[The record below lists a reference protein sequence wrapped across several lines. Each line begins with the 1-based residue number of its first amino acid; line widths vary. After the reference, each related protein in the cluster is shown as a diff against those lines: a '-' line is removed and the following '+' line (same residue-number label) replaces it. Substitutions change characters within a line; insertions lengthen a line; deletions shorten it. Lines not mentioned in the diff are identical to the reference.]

1 MKKNVSLISLFIAF
15 LIFSTKTFSQSKAE
29 AVFISGAD
37 GYKSFRIP
45 AIVKAKN
52 GDVLAFC
59 EGRVNGSG
67 DFGNIKIV
75 LKRSS
80 DNGKT
85 WSHLQ
90 VVASND
96 SLQAGNPAPVVD
108 LTDPKYPQGRIFLFY
123 NTGNGHEMEM
133 RKGIGHRDVLYK
145 TSTDNGKTWSAP
157 TDITLQANRIYQP
170 QINPLWNFKED
181 WRTYANTPGHA
192 LQFHEG
198 KYKGRIY
205 VAANHS
211 SGDPKPELRDYQ
223 AHGFYTD
230 DHGAT
235 FHLSQTVAFEGSNE
249 STAAQLTNN
258 SLMMNSRNQVG
269 KYRVVSLSKDG
280 GATWDTTFVDHN
292 LPDPICEGSLL
303 NIGTKKGKSILAF
316 CNNVSQ
322 QHRDSLTL
330 QISYDEGRTW
340 KKRFLIDPKKT
351 AYSDILKLSENKIGI
366 LYEADDY
373 KEIRFTVVKWQ

>member
-1 MKKNVSLISLFIAF
+1 MLSCRSFHANRLQKSIERILQFTNDEQRIRFIYKTLLMKKNLSLTSLFIAF

-29 AVFISGAD
+29 AVFISGSD

-170 QINPLWNFKED
+170 QINPL
-181 WRTYANTPGHA
+181 
-192 LQFHEG
+192 
-198 KYKGRIY
+198 
-205 VAANHS
+205 
-211 SGDPKPELRDYQ
+211 
-223 AHGFYTD
+223 
-230 DHGAT
+230 
-235 FHLSQTVAFEGSNE
+235 
-249 STAAQLTNN
+249 
-258 SLMMNSRNQVG
+258 
-269 KYRVVSLSKDG
+269 
-280 GATWDTTFVDHN
+280 
-292 LPDPICEGSLL
+292 
-303 NIGTKKGKSILAF
+303 
-316 CNNVSQ
+316 
-322 QHRDSLTL
+322 
-330 QISYDEGRTW
+330 
-340 KKRFLIDPKKT
+340 
-351 AYSDILKLSENKIGI
+351 
-366 LYEADDY
+366 
-373 KEIRFTVVKWQ
+373 